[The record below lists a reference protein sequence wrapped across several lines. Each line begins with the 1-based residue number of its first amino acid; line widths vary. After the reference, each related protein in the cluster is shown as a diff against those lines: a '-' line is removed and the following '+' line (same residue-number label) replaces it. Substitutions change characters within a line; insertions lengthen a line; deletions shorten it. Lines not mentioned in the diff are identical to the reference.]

1 MKNQTIMNRKSAKKL
16 LMVQWSRFQNVCI
29 ELEGSTL
36 VTGVNGSGKSTV
48 LDAMTYLLTGNTQ
61 FNKAAKDRD
70 RTVLGYVRG
79 DTRSNGEA
87 RYLRNGSVVSY
98 IAMEFSDPTLGQPLT
113 VGVCIESPSESGKPV
128 SSWFI
133 CPGAAID
140 DIDFTRIEGNALR
153 ITPKNELTVNGE
165 AMKLSSFM
173 GRDRGTEAVLRAL
186 GLHVDAAKY
195 RTKLLKMMA
204 FNPENNIDQFI
215 QDCVLEP
222 GKVQSLE
229 ELREQKRQFERLRE
243 LYENLRQGKIQLEE
257 VLRQSDEYEKKKR
270 VLRIRELMLS
280 YQALREKEEEEKQ
293 TKNRYQALKD
303 QYGRLTER
311 AGELIR
317 QQEAAQERLRIAE
330 NNDMVKGMQESLD
343 SLKRQIEEADREK
356 KNWEDKLAQILK
368 LKKKISALIKLLEAD
383 LPSLSSENTY
393 LETLEQADGETAKKR
408 EAFDAFREKVHRQDG
423 IYEEN
428 KIHLQDQCKEREK
441 EIGALQE
448 KIRRLESNILVFPAE
463 VENARNKI
471 QRGLEKQGIQTEV
484 HIFAELVQEVT
495 APEWRKAIE
504 TFLGRKRF
512 YIIVDGAYCH
522 KAMQIL
528 QKERIYDGNV
538 VITDK
543 LPETEAVE
551 GSAAEILRIPN
562 VYARR
567 YANYLL
573 NGIHLC
579 ENLEELHE
587 YPKGGLM
594 RDGML
599 AKSYAVAM
607 MDMRRTELCLG
618 ADAIRCQLEQSRKEL
633 EELQVVQRADKEAL
647 SQVIKYRDAIKEID
661 WDGGHY
667 DFGAAYGLK
676 DCGKRRDSLVKDREE
691 IEANPDFTAVLK
703 ELETARRLAREANE
717 SVNQNQNELGGCKN
731 DLKGCEGTLGRISTE
746 IYLCQKAYE
755 EKCLVNM
762 ELKEAMLEEYNSE
775 SEKRGT
781 IRVTTQLSID
791 KSKNMLAE
799 RERQL
804 EDAQL
809 AYCRLAGIDV
819 GKRGIGYIPWYRE
832 EYRNLAHVK
841 VEEAQQKLQE
851 QAGRLESAFMNDFV
865 AEIDEN
871 VREAKRE
878 MDAINRELRHM
889 PFGNDTYKFV
899 MKEKPD
905 RALFFRICRRL
916 EKYMSSPQVYMNS
929 ARDDEEMENDIQE
942 FMSIIL
948 AEEDEWEYTDYRRY
962 FSYDMEISSR
972 QGQTEITAEL
982 SKKQGSASNGEK
994 QTPYFI
1000 ILAASLLQCYP
1011 ANTCCARLA
1020 FIDEAFSALSRE
1032 RIEQMVR
1039 YFEEN
1044 HFQVFY
1050 AAPPEKINSIGQ
1062 FIDSTVSL
1070 IVTGRYTNAVEGLVK
1085 QA

>member
-1 MKNQTIMNRKSAKKL
+1 MYLKSLVLKGFKSFADRSVL
-16 LMVQWSRFQNVCI
+16 A
-29 ELEGSTL
+29 LEPGIIA
-36 VTGVNGSGKSTV
+36 VVGPNGSGKSNISDAVLWVLGERNAKHLRGQAMEDVIFAGSSARKSVGIAEVDLV
-48 LDAMTYLLTGNTQ
+48 LDNSDGTLPVDFDEVAVTRRMYRSGESEYLITAWCAPHG
-61 FNKAAKDRD
+61 R
-70 RTVLGYVRG
+70 
-79 DTRSNGEA
+79 A
-87 RYLRNGSVVSY
+87 RHPAR
-98 IAMEFSDPTLGQPLT
+98 
-113 VGVCIESPSESGKPV
+113 
-128 SSWFI
+128 
-133 CPGAAID
+133 
-140 DIDFTRIEGNALR
+140 
-153 ITPKNELTVNGE
+153 
-165 AMKLSSFM
+165 
-173 GRDRGTEAVLRAL
+173 LRA
-186 GLHVDAAKY
+186 GTGTHS
-195 RTKLLKMMA
+195 
-204 FNPENNIDQFI
+204 II
-215 QDCVLEP
+215 
-222 GKVQSLE
+222 S
-229 ELREQKRQFERLRE
+229 
-243 LYENLRQGKIQLEE
+243 QG
-257 VLRQSDEYEKKKR
+257 
-270 VLRIRELMLS
+270 
-280 YQALREKEEEEKQ
+280 
-293 TKNRYQALKD
+293 
-303 QYGRLTER
+303 
-311 AGELIR
+311 
-317 QQEAAQERLRIAE
+317 
-330 NNDMVKGMQESLD
+330 SLD
-343 SLKRQIEEADREK
+343 SILQSKPEDRRALIEEAAGVLKHKQRKAKSER
-356 KNWEDKLAQILK
+356 KLAAMDAHLARVKDVAAEVERQLGPLERK
-368 LKKKISALIKLLEAD
+368 AKRARTYQGLADELADLSLSLAVDDLRTLRRGWDDALARERALEA
-383 LPSLSSENTY
+383 E
-393 LETLEQADGETAKKR
+393 LEEKRAAIAQA
-408 EAFDAFREKVHRQDG
+408 EASA
-423 IYEEN
+423 EE
-428 KIHLQDQCKEREK
+428 
-441 EIGALQE
+441 LQE

-495 APEWRKAIE
+495 APEWRKAVE

-512 YIIVDGAYCH
+512 YIIVDGAHCY

-633 EELQVVQRADKEAL
+633 EELQVVQRVDKEAL

-703 ELETARRLAREANE
+703 ELETAGRLAREANE
-717 SVNQNQNELGGCKN
+717 SVNQNQSELGGCKN

-762 ELKEAMLEEYNSE
+762 ELKEAMLEEYNRE

-781 IRVTTQLSID
+781 LRVTTQLSID

-905 RALFFRICRRL
+905 RALFFRICR
-916 EKYMSSPQVYMNS
+916 SSGKIYEFPAGLYEFG
-929 ARDDEEMENDIQE
+929 AR
-942 FMSIIL
+942 
-948 AEEDEWEYTDYRRY
+948 RRGDGRMI
-962 FSYDMEISSR
+962 FR
-972 QGQTEITAEL
+972 
-982 SKKQGSASNGEK
+982 
-994 QTPYFI
+994 
-1000 ILAASLLQCYP
+1000 SL
-1011 ANTCCARLA
+1011 
-1020 FIDEAFSALSRE
+1020 
-1032 RIEQMVR
+1032 
-1039 YFEEN
+1039 
-1044 HFQVFY
+1044 
-1050 AAPPEKINSIGQ
+1050 
-1062 FIDSTVSL
+1062 
-1070 IVTGRYTNAVEGLVK
+1070 
-1085 QA
+1085 

>member
-98 IAMEFSDPTLGQPLT
+98 IAMEFSDPTLGVPLT

-186 GLHVDAAKY
+186 GLRVDAAKY

-243 LYENLRQGKIQLEE
+243 LYESLRQGKIQLEE

-270 VLRIRELMLS
+270 VLPSGELMLS

-408 EAFDAFREKVHRQDG
+408 EAFDAFREKVHRQDA

-495 APEWRKAIE
+495 APEWRKAVE

-512 YIIVDGAYCH
+512 YIIVDGAHCH

-618 ADAIRCQLEQSRKEL
+618 ADAIRWYFYINSAPWLPNRFHGKAVVEGQRK
-633 EELQVVQRADKEAL
+633 
-647 SQVIKYRDAIKEID
+647 
-661 WDGGHY
+661 
-667 DFGAAYGLK
+667 FM
-676 DCGKRRDSLVKDREE
+676 
-691 IEANPDFTAVLK
+691 
-703 ELETARRLAREANE
+703 
-717 SVNQNQNELGGCKN
+717 
-731 DLKGCEGTLGRISTE
+731 GTLWNTYAFFVLYANIDDFDATKYALEYDKLSVMDKWLLSKLNTL
-746 IYLCQKAYE
+746 IKTVDNHLANYQIP
-755 EKCLVNM
+755 
-762 ELKEAMLEEYNSE
+762 EAA
-775 SEKRGT
+775 R
-781 IRVTTQLSID
+781 
-791 KSKNMLAE
+791 A
-799 RERQL
+799 
-804 EDAQL
+804 
-809 AYCRLAGIDV
+809 
-819 GKRGIGYIPWYRE
+819 
-832 EYRNLAHVK
+832 
-841 VEEAQQKLQE
+841 LQ
-851 QAGRLESAFMNDFV
+851 DFV
-865 AEIDEN
+865 DDMSN
-871 VREAKRE
+871 WYVRR
-878 MDAINRELRHM
+878 
-889 PFGNDTYKFV
+889 
-899 MKEKPD
+899 
-905 RALFFRICRRL
+905 
-916 EKYMSSPQVYMNS
+916 
-929 ARDDEEMENDIQE
+929 
-942 FMSIIL
+942 
-948 AEEDEWEYTDYRRY
+948 
-962 FSYDMEISSR
+962 
-972 QGQTEITAEL
+972 
-982 SKKQGSASNGEK
+982 
-994 QTPYFI
+994 
-1000 ILAASLLQCYP
+1000 
-1011 ANTCCARLA
+1011 
-1020 FIDEAFSALSRE
+1020 SRE
-1032 RIEQMVR
+1032 RFWAKGMEQDKINAYMTLYTALVTVSKVAAPMIPFMTEEIYQNLVR
-1039 YFEEN
+1039 SVDESAPESIHLCDYPVANEAYIDKTLEEN
-1044 HFQVFY
+1044 MDEVLKIVVMGRACRNTANIKNRQPIGKMFVKGASDLPEFYQDIVTDELNVKEIELTDDVRAFTSYTFKPQLKTVGPKYGKLLGGIKNELSNLDGNAAMDELNATGVLKLQVNGQEIELTKEDLLIDMAQMEGYVSESDYGITVVLDTNLTEELLTEGFVREIISKIQTMRKEAGFEVMDKIKVTYDGSEKAEKVFAEY
-1050 AAPPEKINSIGQ
+1050 AEQIGQETLAVAVEKAEPAGYVKDWKINGE
-1062 FIDSTVSL
+1062 
-1070 IVTGRYTNAVEGLVK
+1070 AVNMGVEK
-1085 QA
+1085 QGE